1 MVHEDFKIAWGSY
14 VTINDLIVFY
24 VVFFGNTLIVGR
36 ERNSSFEI
44 EDDTGLNGEWD
55 SENREDNQQSDLTNN
70 PCHQHVFCCL
80 VKWIC
85 LCEAICSCLDL

>member
-70 PCHQHVFCCL
+70 PCHQHVWL
-80 VKWIC
+80 GW
-85 LCEAICSCLDL
+85 S